1 MEPLTNPQIRKL
13 KAMAQRLE
21 PMLHVGKAGLSDGF
35 FKTLED
41 ALESHELV
49 KLRFGG
55 PKEQKE
61 ELAPL
66 IAEKTRSH
74 RIMRV
79 GHVLVL
85 YRQQPD
91 PAKRKVPV

>member
-21 PMLHVGKAGLSDGF
+21 PMLHVGKAGLSDSF

-41 ALESHELV
+41 ALESRELV
-49 KLRFGG
+49 KLRFGEL
-55 PKEQKE
+55 KEQKE

-74 RIMRV
+74 KIMRV

-85 YRQQPD
+85 YRQHPD
-91 PAKRKVPV
+91 PAKRKVHI